1 MRKSFWRA
9 AGRLTVQLVFLFCSL
24 ITFGATAEKAA
35 AYIILPENCRD
46 ADSMDRCLR
55 TGSLP
60 FIFIFHDIGYEE
72 SWFFRRFDKLWP
84 EDQKM
89 PMVYLESHGGNGVVG
104 MEVGRIL
111 HKHRAVV
118 ATGNPF
124 TGIDRFSCD
133 SACSIIAIGAVER
146 HLKQVG
152 LHSGH
157 YVFDECKKTEWETP
171 VAQKDMD
178 ELEAYLNDVDADPEV
193 YQLISDTSW
202 DKLTVLDFD
211 ENVPA
216 DEQLIA
222 RIGYH
227 MEPSP
232 NFPDEG
238 FKKAPKHG
246 EKTIEDVTKYAIEMG
261 SNEAILGLAH
271 HYLCEAGQQKP
282 NYQAAEEV
290 LRIGDQKNIYEA
302 TYRLAK
308 LYEEKKIG
316 HNRKSQSLAL
326 YRQGAAFGYS
336 PSAVKLAWIYY
347 NGRGLS
353 KNYAKARYWFN
364 EAAKAG
370 NFEAYGALCKMHFK
384 VKGVERDDVETYKW
398 CDLAIATLRSGPEKN
413 QAVEYMHR
421 LADRMTDDQIDQA
434 TRREENYHGYGRDS

>member
-1 MRKSFWRA
+1 MRNLFTPDIRDLTI
-9 AGRLTVQLVFLFCSL
+9 RLIFLICSL
-24 ITFGATAEKAA
+24 ITFFATADKAA
-35 AYIILPENCRD
+35 AYVILPENCRD
-46 ADSMDRCLR
+46 ADAMDRCLR

-84 EDQKM
+84 DDKKM
-89 PMVYLESHGGNGVVG
+89 PMVYLESRGGNGLVG

-111 HKHRAVV
+111 HKHNAIV

-124 TGIDRFSCD
+124 TGIDRFMCD
-133 SACSIIAIGAVER
+133 SACSLIAIGAVER

-152 LHSGH
+152 LHSAH
-157 YVFDECKKTEWETP
+157 YVFDECKKTEREAP
-171 VAQKDMD
+171 VSQKDMD
-178 ELEAYLNDVDADPEV
+178 DVEAYLDEVDADPEV

-202 DKLTVLDFD
+202 DQLTVLDFD

-216 DEQLIA
+216 DEQLIT

-227 MEPSP
+227 MDPSP
-232 NFPDEG
+232 DFPDEG

-246 EKTIEDVTKYAIEMG
+246 EKTFEDVAKYAVAMG
-261 SNEAILGLAH
+261 SNEAILGLASY
-271 HYLCEAGQQKP
+271 YLCEAKGKKP
-282 NYQAAEEV
+282 DYQAAEEV
-290 LRIGDQKNIYEA
+290 LRLGDQKNIYEA

-308 LYEEKKIG
+308 LYEEKKLG
-316 HNRKSQSLAL
+316 HDKNKRSLAL
-326 YRQGAAFGYS
+326 YQQGAAFGYS

-347 NGRGLS
+347 NGRGVR
-353 KNYAKARYWFN
+353 KDYAKARYWFN

-370 NFEAYGALCKMHFK
+370 NFDAYGALCKMHFK

-398 CDLAIATLRSGPEKN
+398 CDLAIATLRAGPEKN

-421 LADRMTDDQIDQA
+421 LAERMSDEQIDQA
-434 TRREENYHGYGRDS
+434 MRKEESYHGYNRDS